1 MSNKSSN
8 MEERSS
14 FSTIQGLSELTG
26 LRRASSTLSESDLTN
41 GAENNIF
48 KTTDP
53 QEMLKWAVMLIGA
66 LTILK
71 TLASA
76 FWQIALGS
84 FPALFLYLRHT
95 CPSKESFDKR
105 KELKR
110 VLRGHHLAD
119 DHPDKPKGYL
129 ESIMAKATASVTAET
144 AVLSGTEVQ
153 LTSYQGACILV
164 ELKVPTINVI
174 FYWIGIAGSWRYLF
188 SRKIDGSTKTD

>member
-1 MSNKSSN
+1 

-26 LRRASSTLSESDLTN
+26 LRRASSIQSDAADLTN

-48 KTTDP
+48 KTTGDP
-53 QEMLKWAVMLIGA
+53 QEMLKLAVMLIGA

-95 CPSKESFDKR
+95 CPTNESFDKR

-110 VLRGHHLAD
+110 VLRGHHLAE
-119 DHPDKPKGYL
+119 DHPNKPKGYL

-144 AVLSGTEVQ
+144 AVLAGTEVQ
-153 LTSYQGACILV
+153 LTSYQGACVMV
-164 ELKVPTINVI
+164 EMKVPTINVT

-188 SRKIDGSTKTD
+188 SRQLDGSKKTD